1 MLLLTIAWLGA
12 TTIIGVPSATTV
24 LVAVGCPGVGVVVVT
39 VLVGCPVDVGVG
51 VTVVPVAVG
60 VLVPVGVAVPLMGV
74 PLVAVAVLVLVG
86 DVPLP
91 TLVAVGV
98 GVALIVGVSVVML
111 AALVGNVAVGVALYV
126 SLVLVVVAVLSDAGY
141 ASMIVGVS
149 VGTPPPWTCGGTI
162 AVGVWSPANGSTVLV
177 GVWSPANGSTV
188 LVGVW
193 SPGGRSVD
201 GVVGVNGVLPSA
213 YCVGVIVEPSN
224 GVVPSGALVPSGG
237 GYPALLD
244 GVPSVGAVG
253 LSVAGGVAITPGAPG
268 VASNGGNGVPASFG
282 PSSREAT
289 SVGVGVLG
297 GAASVPCCGVN
308 VIATGAP
315 PTESGASAP
324 LGYSNT
330 PAAPASA

>member
-1 MLLLTIAWLGA
+1 MVTGTLTFRCVPAPMYNIPPAPVNVGDVCASILSNTNQPGCAATTVSSTMLLLTITWLGA

-24 LVAVGCPGVGVVVVT
+24 LVAVGCSGVGVVVVT

-126 SLVLVVVAVLSDAGY
+126 SLVLVVGVVVAVFSDAGY

-149 VGTPPPWTCGGTI
+149 VDTPPPWPCGGTT
-162 AVGVWSPANGSTVLV
+162 AVGVCSPANGSTVLV
-177 GVWSPANGSTV
+177 GV
-188 LVGVW
+188 
-193 SPGGRSVD
+193 
-201 GVVGVNGVLPSA
+201 
-213 YCVGVIVEPSN
+213 
-224 GVVPSGALVPSGG
+224 
-237 GYPALLD
+237 
-244 GVPSVGAVG
+244 
-253 LSVAGGVAITPGAPG
+253 
-268 VASNGGNGVPASFG
+268 
-282 PSSREAT
+282 
-289 SVGVGVLG
+289 
-297 GAASVPCCGVN
+297 
-308 VIATGAP
+308 
-315 PTESGASAP
+315 
-324 LGYSNT
+324 
-330 PAAPASA
+330 